1 MRSTARWGKTMLM
14 KEIALHIMDIA
25 QNSIS
30 AGATLIEIEVIVDH
44 ERDAVFTSVKDN
56 GCGMDEETVGRV
68 VSPFETS
75 RTTRKVGLG
84 IPFFKMGAEECGGSF
99 ELSSKP
105 GEGTY
110 ISASYAI
117 SNIDRPPL
125 GDMAETMLALAAC
138 NEGVD
143 FLYRYTVDGNEFVFD
158 TREIRCI
165 LGEGIPLNLPDIM
178 AWMREY
184 LDQGIEELNGGI

>member
-1 MRSTARWGKTMLM
+1 M

-30 AGATLIEIEVIVDH
+30 AGATLIEIEVSVDH

-84 IPFFKMGAEECGGSF
+84 IPFLRWAQRSAEEV
-99 ELSSKP
+99 LSLAPSRVRVR
-105 GEGTY
+105 
-110 ISASYAI
+110 ISA
-117 SNIDRPPL
+117 
-125 GDMAETMLALAAC
+125 
-138 NEGVD
+138 
-143 FLYRYTVDGNEFVFD
+143 
-158 TREIRCI
+158 
-165 LGEGIPLNLPDIM
+165 LPMPYQI
-178 AWMREY
+178 
-184 LDQGIEELNGGI
+184 